1 MRSTHCRLGKAPA
14 KLRAF
19 PIGAHRRGDFAP
31 ALEAAEAETGAS
43 ATTRREDLLMCCCMA
58 ALPPPGAPEAEYP
71 GLTRP
76 ASFHNM
82 KPANFEALT
91 NASVVLG
98 PLEAFEAVQKS
109 MHASVGQTMKRVR
122 RTAVVDALKASGFT
136 TCSYGPHSNT
146 HEGAGHATYVQRMRR
161 ASFVASPQGNGRA
174 RGRGTGRTR
183 RPFDSTLERSLA

>member
-1 MRSTHCRLGKAPA
+1 
-14 KLRAF
+14 
-19 PIGAHRRGDFAP
+19 
-31 ALEAAEAETGAS
+31 
-43 ATTRREDLLMCCCMA
+43 MCCCMA

-109 MHASVGQTMKRVR
+109 MHASGGQP
-122 RTAVVDALKASGFT
+122 S
-136 TCSYGPHSNT
+136 
-146 HEGAGHATYVQRMRR
+146 
-161 ASFVASPQGNGRA
+161 
-174 RGRGTGRTR
+174 
-183 RPFDSTLERSLA
+183 STP